1 LSEAAVDYVAEI
13 AARIAA
19 VHRRMAEAAARAGR
33 DPAEVRLVAVS
44 KTMPA
49 DAVRAAYAAGVR
61 DFGENYVQELR
72 QKAELLGD
80 LPDLR
85 WHLIGHLQRNK
96 ARHAAPLVS
105 VAHTV
110 DSVELARELGR
121 RVSSIPEARRYP
133 VGARPPGD
141 RLPVLVEVN
150 LGGEEQKAGC
160 QPGELAPLLT
170 AIEGEPRLE
179 LGGLMTVPPATD
191 DPADARPFFA
201 RLAELRDQHGGAER
215 LPELSMGMTGDLEV
229 AVGAGA
235 TIVRVGSAIFGARPA
250 R

>member
-1 LSEAAVDYVAEI
+1 LNEVTVDYAAEI

-19 VHRRMAEAAARAGR
+19 VHRRLAEAAAEAGR

-72 QKAELLGD
+72 QKADMLAD

-105 VAHTV
+105 VVHTV
-110 DSVELARELGR
+110 DSVELVRELGR
-121 RVSSIPEARRYP
+121 RVSSVPDARRYP
-133 VGARPPGD
+133 VGARAPGA

-150 LGGEEQKAGC
+150 LGAEEQKAGC
-160 QPGELAPLLT
+160 QPGELAPVLT
-170 AIEGEPRLE
+170 AIECEPRLE
-179 LGGLMTVPPATD
+179 LGGLMTVPPASD
-191 DPADARPFFA
+191 DPAEARPFFL
-201 RLAELRDQHGGAER
+201 RLAQLRDQHGGVER

-229 AVGAGA
+229 AVTAGA
-235 TIVRVGSAIFGARPA
+235 TIVRVGSAIFGARPP